1 VTSLAPLVEKF
12 FTQRLIEQRSASS
25 NTVASY
31 RDTFRLLLKFA
42 ASRLGRDPYQL
53 NLGDLDA
60 ELIIAFLGHL
70 ERARGNSVR
79 TRNARLSAIHSFFR
93 YASFEDPAH
102 AALIQRVMAIPHKRA
117 EHGPIAFLT
126 EDEVEAV
133 LRAPD
138 LNTVLGRR
146 DHAILLLAIQTG
158 LRVSEITH
166 LRWHD
171 VHLDAGAHVRCLG
184 KGRKRRI
191 TPLTS
196 TTIEALRSRQRELDL
211 NPEDFVFPNRR
222 GEPLSRDAI
231 ERLISKHVKAAL
243 PKCPTLENKTISP
256 HTLRHTSAMRLL
268 TAGVDRSVIALWLG
282 HESVTTTEVYVH
294 ADMTLKERALERAG
308 ELATRSGRYRP
319 PDRLLAFLESL

>member
-1 VTSLAPLVEKF
+1 MTSLAPLVEKF

-42 ASRLGRDPYQL
+42 ASRLGRDPYEL

-93 YASFEDPAH
+93 YASFEEPAH

-138 LNTVLGRR
+138 RSTALGRR
-146 DHAILLLAIQTG
+146 DHAVLLLAIQTG
-158 LRVSEITH
+158 LRVSGSRIF
-166 LRWHD
+166 D
-171 VHLDAGAHVRCLG
+171 
-184 KGRKRRI
+184 GR
-191 TPLTS
+191 TS
-196 TTIEALRSRQRELDL
+196 TSIL
-211 NPEDFVFPNRR
+211 
-222 GEPLSRDAI
+222 EPT
-231 ERLISKHVKAAL
+231 
-243 PKCPTLENKTISP
+243 C
-256 HTLRHTSAMRLL
+256 
-268 TAGVDRSVIALWLG
+268 G
-282 HESVTTTEVYVH
+282 
-294 ADMTLKERALERAG
+294 ALERDESA
-308 ELATRSGRYRP
+308 
-319 PDRLLAFLESL
+319 ESLPSHPRRSRRFELGDVSSIRARRILSSRTDEENRSAAMP